1 MRKRFDLQNKRN
13 IDDFV
18 DIKRRNNMSND
29 TKQIDSKV
37 FIDLANKI
45 KTNNETISRL
55 IKEEYS
61 KLKVIYD
68 QDLVYQ
74 HKISNTSSPEDFLE
88 ESKNYVDFL
97 LSNEDYENGDLAIA
111 QIENLNH
118 PVVHNSLLFEKLSHS
133 EWVE

>member
-1 MRKRFDLQNKRN
+1 
-13 IDDFV
+13 
-18 DIKRRNNMSND
+18 MSND

-97 LSNEDYENGDLAIA
+97 LSNEDYENGDD
-111 QIENLNH
+111 EY
-118 PVVHNSLLFEKLSHS
+118 
-133 EWVE
+133 

>member
-1 MRKRFDLQNKRN
+1 
-13 IDDFV
+13 
-18 DIKRRNNMSND
+18 MSND

-61 KLKVIYD
+61 KLKAIYD

-97 LSNEDYENGDLAIA
+97 LSDEDCENGDIAIA

-118 PVVHNSLLFEKLSHS
+118 PVVHNSLLLRSLWNTHQPVNKC
-133 EWVE
+133 EWRDPFV